1 MITGLETS
9 REMRNR
15 TLPDLQK
22 LNIDITSEEQ
32 AHWIKY
38 KTWFYKKKKKKK
50 KKKKRMVR
58 GESALQGG
66 FLRLFRG
73 GAT

>member
-1 MITGLETS
+1 
-9 REMRNR
+9 MRNR
-15 TLPDLQK
+15 TLPDLQTRK
-22 LNIDITSEEQ
+22 LNINITSEEQ

-50 KKKKRMVR
+50 KKKRMVR
-58 GESALQGG
+58 GESALSAGG